1 VEAFFTPHPALR
13 ATFSLQEK
21 GMINTQ
27 RREQFLD
34 LMAKFGWDVL
44 LLYGHS
50 WRKDYFR
57 SLVNFNFFGPH
68 AVAVLTRSGELS
80 ILVSH
85 PWDLEIL
92 SKSVDV
98 SVRLAPEFARGL
110 RDLFSER
117 NNKKTAIAGMELME
131 ARFVD
136 PQTVSATILVEA
148 LRRTKTAEEIEFL
161 RQASL
166 LADIGYQHF
175 VDTIEV
181 GMAEYELVAE
191 VEGFLKERGAEDN
204 FMLIGSGGTEVF
216 GMRPPTDRRFQKGD
230 NVTTELSPQVH
241 GYYAQICRT
250 LVLGEPSEN
259 QRRSFS
265 IFREAQQAAEDFLK
279 PGVNIKDVAR
289 VQNDVFRREGFGE
302 YTGSKYTR
310 VRGHNLGLHPD
321 ENPYVLE
328 DVDCMVEKGM
338 VLIAHPNTYLPL
350 SGYMVFGDTLV
361 VTDHGCLRLGK
372 TEKKLFF
379 KEA

>member
-1 VEAFFTPHPALR
+1 MEAAPTV
-13 ATFSLQEK
+13 
-21 GMINTQ
+21 MINTQ
-27 RREQFLD
+27 RKKQYLET
-34 LMAKFGWDVL
+34 MAAHGWDVL

-50 WRKDYFR
+50 WRKDFFR

-68 AVAVLTRSGELS
+68 AVAALRRSGEIS
-80 ILVSH
+80 ILVTH
-85 PWDLEIL
+85 PWDQEVLKNTIDVPVGCAL
-92 SKSVDV
+92 DFTGFKS
-98 SVRLAPEFARGL
+98 A
-110 RDLFSER
+110 
-117 NNKKTAIAGMELME
+117 KTAVAGMELME
-131 ARFVD
+131 ARFVE
-136 PQTVSATILVEA
+136 PSFVSATNLVEA
-148 LRRTKTAEEIEFL
+148 MRRIKTPEEIEIL
-161 RQASL
+161 HQASL

-175 VDTIEV
+175 VNSIRI

-216 GMRPPTDRRFQKGD
+216 GMRPPTERRFQKGD
-230 NVTTELSPQVH
+230 NVTTELSPQVN

-259 QRRSFS
+259 QIRSFS

-279 PGVNIKDVAR
+279 PGVNIRDVAR
-289 VQNDVFRREGFGE
+289 VQNDVFRREGYGE

-328 DVDCMVEKGM
+328 DVDCVVEEGM

-361 VTDHGCLRLGK
+361 ITSDGCRRLGQ
-372 TEKKLFF
+372 TEKKLFS

>member
-1 VEAFFTPHPALR
+1 
-13 ATFSLQEK
+13 
-21 GMINTQ
+21 MINTK
-27 RREQFLD
+27 RRQQYLD
-34 LMAKFGWDVL
+34 AMEEHGWDVL

-50 WRKDYFR
+50 WRKDFFR
-57 SLVNFNFFGPH
+57 SLVNYNFFGSY
-68 AVAVLTRSGELS
+68 AAAALFRSGELQ
-80 ILVSH
+80 ILVEH
-85 PWDLEIL
+85 PWDCQIL
-92 SKSVDV
+92 NRSVNALVYMLDFTV
-98 SVRLAPEFARGL
+98 FEF
-110 RDLFSER
+110 S
-117 NNKKTAIAGMELME
+117 KTAVAGMELME
-131 ARFVD
+131 ARFVQ
-136 PQTVSATILVEA
+136 PHFISATNLVEA
-148 LRRTKTAEEIEFL
+148 MRRIKTPEEIEIL

-175 VDTIEV
+175 VNSIQV

-204 FMLIGSGGTEVF
+204 FMLIGSGGVEVF

-230 NVTTELSPQVH
+230 NVTTELSPQVD

-259 QRRSFS
+259 QTRSFS
-265 IFREAQQAAEDFLK
+265 IFKEAQQAAEDFLK

-302 YTGSKYTR
+302 YTGSKFTR

-328 DVDCMVEKGM
+328 DVDCVVEEGM

-361 VTDHGCLRLGK
+361 VTSDGCRRLGQ
-372 TEKKLFF
+372 TEKKLFY

>member
-1 VEAFFTPHPALR
+1 
-13 ATFSLQEK
+13 
-21 GMINTQ
+21 MINTK
-27 RREQFLD
+27 RRQQYLKAMEEHD
-34 LMAKFGWDVL
+34 WDVL

-50 WRKDYFR
+50 WRKDFFR

-68 AVAVLTRSGELS
+68 AVAALDRSGDIS
-80 ILVSH
+80 VFVAH
-85 PWDLEIL
+85 PWDQEFLKSSLDIPVHSAL
-92 SKSVDV
+92 S
-98 SVRLAPEFARGL
+98 LRG
-110 RDLFSER
+110 FNSA
-117 NNKKTAIAGMELME
+117 KTAVAGMELME
-131 ARFVD
+131 ARFVE
-136 PQTVSATILVEA
+136 PSFVSATQLVEA
-148 LRRTKTAEEIEFL
+148 MRRIKTAEEIEIL

-175 VDTIEV
+175 VNSIQV

-204 FMLIGSGGTEVF
+204 FMLIGSGGVEVF

-230 NVTTELSPQVH
+230 NVTTELSPQVQ

-259 QRRSFS
+259 QNRSFS

-302 YTGSKYTR
+302 FTGSKYTR

-328 DVDCMVEKGM
+328 DVDCVVEEGM

-361 VTDHGCLRLGK
+361 VTSDGCQRLGN
-372 TEKKLFF
+372 TEKRLFS
-379 KEA
+379 K